1 MVWLFI
7 RDGGSVFTM
16 STFVSNRGEN
26 LADLDIDEL
35 VERLTPGEIQKL
47 LDEADPDDPQLPPAL
62 RCNYKCEKKDTGPF
76 NKEALLKF
84 IEEEALNTPD
94 IPDIVPYVQ
103 GQKRGKVFTA
113 PTRTKPVITNEELE
127 LDIDLGED
135 VELALSSATTD
146 EIVDLAGIMG
156 LHSMMNQDQYH
167 ASQSEKAPK
176 PDNSVGLYGVTKS
189 TPLKSFPQEAPNKTD
204 PEEIL
209 VKVKSN
215 DPNTKRVNLNNV
227 PVQENIFI
235 ELFDALEK
243 NDQLVELSLANTML
257 TDTAAAILASALAT
271 NKSLEKLNIESNS
284 VSPQTVA
291 RMVESMGVHQTVT
304 DFKASNQ
311 QAKFLGNKVEMA
323 ITRAVE
329 NNKTILKCGLHL
341 QFGDCRNRVA
351 VQLQKNLD
359 RQRLRRVA
367 HKLSTDTYPN
377 GVNKGG
383 SDGSYSDD

>member
-1 MVWLFI
+1 
-7 RDGGSVFTM
+7 M
-16 STFVSNRGEN
+16 SSYISNRGSES

-62 RCNYKCEKKDTGPF
+62 RCNYRCEKTPTGPF

-84 IEEEALNTPD
+84 IEQEALNTPD
-94 IPDIVPYVQ
+94 VPDVVPHVP

-113 PTRTKPVITNEELE
+113 PIRPKPNLKDEIE

-176 PDNSVGLYGVTKS
+176 ADPTLGWNGVTKS
-189 TPLKSFPQEAPNKTD
+189 TPLKSFPSEQPNKTD
-204 PEEIL
+204 PEEVL
-209 VKVKSN
+209 LKVKAN
-215 DPNTKRVNLNNV
+215 DSSTVQVNLNNV
-227 PVQENIFI
+227 PVMENIFI

-243 NDQLVELSLANTML
+243 NDQLKELYLANTMMS
-257 TDTAAAILASALAT
+257 DTAATILASSLEV
-271 NKSLEKLNIESNS
+271 NKSLEKINIESNN
-284 VSPQTVA
+284 VSAQTIA
-291 RMVESMGVHQTVT
+291 RMVEAIGVHQNVT

-323 ITRAVE
+323 ITKAIE
-329 NNKTILKCGLHL
+329 NNKSILKCGLHL

-367 HKLSTDTYPN
+367 HKLSTDSYPN
-377 GVNKGG
+377 GHSKKGG
-383 SDGSYSDD
+383 SDGNYSDD

>member
-1 MVWLFI
+1 
-7 RDGGSVFTM
+7 M
-16 STFVSNRGEN
+16 STYISNRGGEN

-47 LDEADPDDPQLPPAL
+47 LDDADPDDPQLPPAL
-62 RCNYKCEKKDTGPF
+62 RCNYKCEKTPTGPF

-94 IPDIVPYVQ
+94 IPDIVPHVP
-103 GQKRGKVFTA
+103 GQKRGKVFKA
-113 PTRTKPVITNEELE
+113 AARSKPVITSEELE

-167 ASQSEKAPK
+167 ASQSDKAPRA
-176 PDNSVGLYGVTKS
+176 DDSIGLYGVTKS

-209 VKVKSN
+209 VKLKAN
-215 DPNTKRVNLNNV
+215 DAATKTVNLNNV
-227 PVQENIFI
+227 PVQENVFI
-235 ELFDALEK
+235 EMFDALEK
-243 NDQLVELSLANTML
+243 NDNLKELQLANTML
-257 TDTAAAILASALAT
+257 TDTAAAVLASALGN
-271 NKSLEKLNIESNS
+271 NKTLEKLNIESNS
-284 VSPQTVA
+284 VSPQTIA
-291 RMVESMGVHQTVT
+291 RIVETLGVHQSVT

-323 ITRAVE
+323 ITKAVE
-329 NNKTILKCGLHL
+329 SNKSILKCGLHF
-341 QFGDCRNRVA
+341 QFGDCRNRIA

-359 RQRLRRVA
+359 RQRLKRIA
-367 HKLSTDTYPN
+367 HKLSTDSSR
-377 GVNKGG
+377 GG

>member
-1 MVWLFI
+1 
-7 RDGGSVFTM
+7 M
-16 STFVSNRGEN
+16 STYISNLGAGEN

-47 LDEADPDDPQLPPAL
+47 LDDADPDDPQLPPAL
-62 RCNYKCEKKDTGPF
+62 RCNYKCEKTPTGPF

-94 IPDIVPYVQ
+94 IPDVVPHVP
-103 GQKRGKVFTA
+103 GQKRGKVFKA
-113 PTRTKPVITNEELE
+113 PVRSKPVITSEELE

-135 VELALSSATTD
+135 VELALSSATND

-167 ASQSEKAPK
+167 ASQSDKAPK
-176 PDNSVGLYGVTKS
+176 PDESIGLYGVTKS

-209 VKVKSN
+209 VKLKANDAGVK
-215 DPNTKRVNLNNV
+215 TVNLNNV

-235 ELFDALEK
+235 ELFDALER
-243 NDQLVELSLANTML
+243 NDHLKELSLANTML
-257 TDTAAAILASALAT
+257 TDTAAVILASSLAN
-271 NKSLEKLNIESNS
+271 NKTLEKLNIESNH
-284 VSPQTVA
+284 VSPQTIA
-291 RMVESMGVHQTVT
+291 RIIETIGVHQTLT

-323 ITRAVE
+323 ITKAIE
-329 NNKTILKCGLHL
+329 SNKSILKCGLHF

-359 RQRLRRVA
+359 RQRLKRIA
-367 HKLSTDTYPN
+367 HKLSRDDSYPSN
-377 GVNKGG
+377 GGGSRGG

>member
-1 MVWLFI
+1 
-7 RDGGSVFTM
+7 
-16 STFVSNRGEN
+16 
-26 LADLDIDEL
+26 
-35 VERLTPGEIQKL
+35 
-47 LDEADPDDPQLPPAL
+47 
-62 RCNYKCEKKDTGPF
+62 
-76 NKEALLKF
+76 
-84 IEEEALNTPD
+84 
-94 IPDIVPYVQ
+94 
-103 GQKRGKVFTA
+103 
-113 PTRTKPVITNEELE
+113 
-127 LDIDLGED
+127 
-135 VELALSSATTD
+135 
-146 EIVDLAGIMG
+146 VDLAGIMG

>member
-1 MVWLFI
+1 
-7 RDGGSVFTM
+7 M
-16 STFVSNRGEN
+16 STYISNRGGEN

-84 IEEEALNTPD
+84 IEQEALNTPD
-94 IPDIVPYVQ
+94 IPDIVPHVP

-113 PTRTKPVITNEELE
+113 PARTKPIISKEEFE

-156 LHSMMNQDQYH
+156 LHSMMNQDQFH

-176 PDNSVGLYGVTKS
+176 PDQSIGLYGVTKS

-209 VKVKSN
+209 VKVKAN
-215 DPNTKRVNLNNV
+215 DPSTKRVNLNNV
-227 PVQENIFI
+227 PTQENVFI
-235 ELFDALEK
+235 EMFDALEK
-243 NDQLVELSLANTML
+243 NDQLLELSLANTML
-257 TDTAAAILASALAT
+257 TDTAAAILAQALEN
-271 NKSLEKLNIESNS
+271 NKTLEKLNIESNS
-284 VSPQTVA
+284 VTPQTIA
-291 RMVESMGVHQTVT
+291 RIVENIGVHQTIT

-323 ITRAVE
+323 ITKAVE

-367 HKLSTDTYPN
+367 HKLSTDGYPN
-377 GVNKGG
+377 GGSRGG